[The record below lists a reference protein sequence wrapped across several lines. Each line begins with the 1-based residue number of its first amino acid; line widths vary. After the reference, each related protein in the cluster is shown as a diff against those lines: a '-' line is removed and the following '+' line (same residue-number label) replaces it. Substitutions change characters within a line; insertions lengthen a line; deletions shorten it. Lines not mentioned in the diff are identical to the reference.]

1 MPASSSAQFTAVTN
15 SLRQALR
22 GALDAASFP
31 GLNEKYISEPRGR
44 IFAAK
49 AFVVAPKSAEEVSRV
64 VRLCAEARTAV
75 VPFGGGTGLVGGQV
89 AVGLPEPVLLSMER
103 MNAIRRISESDDA
116 LVAEAG
122 CTLQAVQEAARSVGR
137 IFPLS
142 TAAQGSCQIG
152 GCLATNAGGV
162 HVIRYGN
169 ARSLCL
175 GLEAVLPDGRV
186 WNGLKLL
193 RKNNAGY
200 DLRDLLVG
208 SEGTLG
214 VITAASLKLH
224 PELLDESTCLM
235 AVPSP
240 KAALDL
246 LGLFRNRLGNL
257 ISAFELIHENGYHF
271 IRETV
276 PGAKTPFA
284 DPPEWSVLID
294 VGAEFE
300 IGAARRLEEAAGEAF
315 DRGFAS
321 DGVMAASE
329 AQKQSLWHFRELI
342 PEANRRIGS
351 ISSHDIS
358 VPPSAIPELIAKAG
372 ELLSRFGEFRI
383 NCFGHVG
390 DGNIHY
396 NVFPGKGAAAAEWE
410 SLRMPIRRAIHGLAE
425 ELGGSFAAEHG
436 IGRSKSGEL
445 QEFGE
450 SALLVTMRRI
460 KDALDPLWIMN
471 PGAVLPLGADSKIQS
486 PSNSQRQ

>member
-1 MPASSSAQFTAVTN
+1 MQVSSPAHYAPVTN
-15 SLRQALR
+15 SLRRELRAALP
-22 GALDAASFP
+22 AKAFP
-31 GLNEKYISEPRGR
+31 SLSGKYLSEPRGR
-44 IFAAK
+44 LFASS
-49 AFVVAPKSAEEVSRV
+49 AFVVAPETADEISRV
-64 VRLCAEARTAV
+64 LRLCAKARTAV
-75 VPFGGGTGLVGGQV
+75 VPFGGGTGLVGGQI

-103 MNAIRRISESDDA
+103 MNSIRSVQETDNA
-116 LVAEAG
+116 LIAEAG
-122 CTLQAVQEAARSVGR
+122 CTLQEVQDAARSIGR

-152 GCLATNAGGV
+152 GCLATNAGGI

-175 GLEAVLPDGRV
+175 GLEAVLPDGSI

-214 VITAASLKLH
+214 VITAACLKIH
-224 PELLDESTCLM
+224 PGLKDESTCLL
-235 AVPSP
+235 AVPDPGS
-240 KAALDL
+240 ALDL
-246 LGLFRNRLGNL
+246 LNLFRNRIGNL
-257 ISAFELIHENGYHF
+257 ISAFELIHRNGYLF
-271 IRETV
+271 VQETM

-294 VGAEFE
+294 AGAEFDL
-300 IGAARRLEEAAGEAF
+300 GMSQRLEAAAGEAL
-315 DRGFAS
+315 DRGFAL
-321 DGVMAASE
+321 DGIMAASE
-329 AQKQSLWHFRELI
+329 SQKHSLWHFRELI
-342 PEANRRIGS
+342 PEANRLIGS

-358 VPPSAIPELIAKAG
+358 VPPSAIPRLIAKAN
-372 ELLSRFGEFRI
+372 ELLSGFGDFRV

-396 NVFPGKGAAAAEWE
+396 NVFPRKGASAAECE
-410 SLRMPIRRAIHGLAE
+410 HFRSPIRSAIHGLAE

-445 QEFGE
+445 QKFGDR
-450 SALLVTMRRI
+450 ALLEAMRRI
-460 KDALDPLWIMN
+460 KNALDPRGIMN
-471 PGAVLPLGADSKIQS
+471 PGAIFPLGAESKNQS
-486 PSNSQRQ
+486 PSNSHRQ